1 MISII
6 IPALNEE
13 KFLPR
18 LLESIKAQSF
28 RDYEI
33 IVADAD
39 SSDKT
44 KKAAKKYRARI
55 VKGGFPAE
63 GRNSGAKAAK
73 GEWLLFMDADA
84 QLEKNYLQKAI
95 TEIKKRNLGVAGSRI
110 MPIGNHP
117 LDAVFFAIFN
127 LWAEA
132 TQLFYPNASGCGI
145 FCKKSLHEKIKGFDE
160 KIKLSEDMDYVMRA
174 GKVEKFRI
182 LKSTKVNV
190 SMRRFEKEGR
200 FKIGFKLLFSAIYRA
215 IFGEIRSD
223 VFKYDLRYRK

>member
-1 MISII
+1 MTTDSVFQLIQSLTGNEKRFFKLF
-6 IPALNEE
+6 ATVQREE
-13 KFLPR
+13 KNYMR
-18 LLESIKAQSF
+18 LFSAMEKIKTY
-28 RDYEI
+28 D
-33 IVADAD
+33 
-39 SSDKT
+39 DK
-44 KKAAKKYRARI
+44 KLKH
-55 VKGGFPAE
+55 VL
-63 GRNSGAKAAK
+63 K
-73 GEWLLFMDADA
+73 GERFLKNLSF
-84 QLEKNYLQKAI
+84 EKNYLQKAI